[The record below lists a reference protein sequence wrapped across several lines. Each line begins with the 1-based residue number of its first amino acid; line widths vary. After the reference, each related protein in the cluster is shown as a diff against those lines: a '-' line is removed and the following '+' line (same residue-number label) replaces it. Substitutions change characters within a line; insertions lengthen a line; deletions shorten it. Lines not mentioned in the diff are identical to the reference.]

1 MAYADGS
8 YYGNTW
14 GGRLIPD
21 HLLNR
26 YLESASDEIDAYTF
40 CRLVGR
46 KPDKEWMEEKLQR
59 ATCEI
64 AELLYQVDALSAQA
78 FETVQAQAVTDG
90 SEGSGRVIKS
100 ISDGTESITYASAGE
115 LAGSMK
121 SMSAAMGAAGSI
133 QEKEK
138 QVAMI
143 LYKRLDGVTAG
154 GVGVLYKGV

>member
-26 YLESASDEIDAYTF
+26 YLESASDEIDTYTF
-40 CRLVGR
+40 RRLVGR

-78 FETVQAQAVTDG
+78 FETVQAQALTDG

-115 LAGSMK
+115 LASGMK

-138 QVAMI
+138 QVAAI

-154 GVGVLYKGV
+154 GVSVLYKGV